1 MTTGGSGGI
10 YGTACSNSW
19 EREWSEHT
27 QQCQE
32 RPQPRAPTPAPMQSS
47 LQPLCLSL
55 EKLHRVKD
63 SMLEAMDRGLSRR
76 THAQAT
82 VRMLPTFI
90 RSTPDGTERGEF
102 LVLEL
107 GDIDLRVLL
116 VELSGDTRQT
126 VTVKDRRFPVSD
138 AIAQGPGEKVRGQ
151 GPLTPPGHGVT
162 HLLFAFM
169 ATCLCEFLD
178 GLRLPQR
185 AFQLGFSFPFSCRQT
200 RLDQSYLF
208 SWAKR
213 FKCPGVE
220 GRDVVELLQ
229 NAINKQDRYCI
240 KVIAVV
246 NDTTG
251 TMMGCEA
258 SAEPCEVGLIVD
270 AGTNSC
276 FMEEARCVEVVEEN
290 LGRMGVVTE
299 WGSFGDDG
307 TLNDMLSPYDRLV
320 DETSLNPGKQ
330 RFEKMISGLY
340 LGEIVRHIL
349 AELATQG
356 GLFSGR
362 TTPALLTKGSVQIQ
376 DILEITDE
384 QVGVARAQCVLW
396 RLGLEASDQDCFSM
410 QQVCSAVYIRAA
422 SLCAAGLA
430 AILSH
435 MRRNRELT
443 RLKTSVAVDG
453 AMFRDHAKFGQT
465 LQQLVKKLA
474 PECDITLV
482 QAEDGSGKGTAMVT
496 AVASRLA
503 AQRFQVNQTLALLKL
518 SPDALG
524 EVQALLRREME
535 LGLKKE
541 TQTTSSVRM
550 LPTYICATP
559 DGSERGDFLALDL
572 GGTNFR
578 VLLVQVGAREQG
590 GVRIVS
596 ELYSIPPQ
604 VAQGP
609 GSQLFDH
616 IVECIADFQTKQGMM
631 GQTLPLGFT
640 FSFPCQQT
648 SLDQGILLS
657 WTKGFNASG
666 CVGQDVVKLLREAVK
681 RKNHFALDVV
691 AIVNDTVGTMMSCG
705 YDDPS
710 CEVGLIVGTG
720 TNACYMEELRNVGTL
735 AGGEGRMCVNME
747 WGAFG
752 DNGCL
757 DAFFTPFDRQVDEA
771 SLNPGRQRFEKLI
784 SGMYLGEI
792 VRYILLELTA
802 KGLLFRG
809 RPSPKL
815 QTRDIF
821 QTKFLS
827 SIESDGL
834 ALRQVCAILEQL
846 GLHVTCE
853 DSVLV
858 REVCQVVAR
867 RAAQLCGAG
876 VAAVAEKIR
885 ENRGLEQLSV
895 TVGVDGTLYKL
906 HPHFAQEVQGT
917 VQRLAPR
924 CSITFL
930 QSEDGSG
937 KGAALIAAVAC
948 RVAHH
953 QRA

>member
-1 MTTGGSGGI
+1 M
-10 YGTACSNSW
+10 CSKGVRVVKLYKLSQATFTFDIRQHSCYSESW
-19 EREWSEHT
+19 ETEWSEHT

-32 RPQPRAPTPAPMQSS
+32 CPQPRAPTPAPMQSS

-82 VRMLPTFI
+82 VRMLPNFI
-90 RSTPDGTERGEF
+90 RSTPDERGEF

-107 GDIDLRVLL
+107 RDTDLRVLL
-116 VELSGDTRQT
+116 VELSGDTRQM
-126 VTVKDRRFPVSD
+126 VTVKQQLFPVSD
-138 AIAQGPGEKVRGQ
+138 AMAQGPGEE
-151 GPLTPPGHGVT
+151 
-162 HLLFAFM
+162 LFAYM

-178 GLRLPQR
+178 RLRLPRR
-185 AFQLGFSFPFSCRQT
+185 AFQLGFSFPFHCRQT
-200 RLDQSYLF
+200 RLDQSYLI
-208 SWAKR
+208 SWTKS

-229 NAINKQDRYCI
+229 NAINKQDRYPI
-240 KVIAVV
+240 TVIAVV

-251 TMMGCEA
+251 TMMSCEA
-258 SAEPCEVGLIVD
+258 SAEPCEVGLVVD

-276 FMEEARCVEVVEEN
+276 FMAEARHVEMVEESE
-290 LGRMGVVTE
+290 GRMGVVTE

-320 DETSLNPGKQ
+320 DEASLNPGKS
-330 RFEKMISGLY
+330 RFEKMISVLY

-349 AELATQG
+349 ATQG
-356 GLFSGR
+356 GLFSER
-362 TTPALLTKGSVQIQ
+362 TTPALLTKGSVQTR

-384 QVGVARAQCVLW
+384 QVGLVRAQCVL
-396 RLGLEASDQDCFSM
+396 RQLGLEASDQDCFSM
-410 QQVCSAVYIRAA
+410 QQVCSTVCIRAA

-435 MRRNRELT
+435 MCRNRELT
-443 RLKTSVAVDG
+443 HLKTSVAVDG
-453 AMFRDHAKFGQT
+453 AMFRDHAKFSQT
-465 LQQLVKKLA
+465 LQQLVKQLA
-474 PECDITLV
+474 PECDVTLV
-482 QAEDGSGKGTAMVT
+482 QAEDGSGKGIAMVA
-496 AVASRLA
+496 AVASRQV
-503 AQRFQVNQTLALLKL
+503 AQRLQVNQTLALLQL

-524 EVQALLRREME
+524 KVQALLRREME

-541 TQTTSSVRM
+541 THAMSSVRM

-559 DGSERGDFLALDL
+559 DGSERGNFLALDL

-578 VLLVQVGAREQG
+578 VLLVQVGSREQG
-590 GVRIVS
+590 GVQIVS
-596 ELYSIPPQ
+596 EVYSIPPYM
-604 VAQGP
+604 AQGP

-616 IVECIADFQTKQGMM
+616 IVECIMDFQAKQGMM

-640 FSFPCQQT
+640 FSFPCQHT
-648 SLDQGILLS
+648 GLDQGVLLS
-657 WTKGFNASG
+657 WTKGFNASD

-757 DAFFTPFDRQVDEA
+757 DAFVTPFDRQVDEA

-792 VRYILLELTA
+792 VRRILLELTA

-834 ALRQVCAILEQL
+834 ALRQVCAILEGL

-876 VAAVAEKIR
+876 VAAVVEKIR

-906 HPHFAQEVQGT
+906 HPHFAQEVQKT
-917 VQRLAPR
+917 VQLLAPR
-924 CSITFL
+924 CSVTFL
-930 QSEDGSG
+930 RSEDGSG

-948 RVAHH
+948 RVARH
-953 QRA
+953 QQA

>member
-1 MTTGGSGGI
+1 MSSGQETPLVGKPLPSQLSPTCPGHGLAGVSKSGSPQAQSRHL
-10 YGTACSNSW
+10 TA
-19 EREWSEHT
+19 
-27 QQCQE
+27 Q
-32 RPQPRAPTPAPMQSS
+32 MQSS

-55 EKLHRVKD
+55 ETLHRVKGR
-63 SMLEAMDRGLSRR
+63 MLEAMERGLSRR
-76 THAQAT
+76 THSQAT
-82 VRMLPTFI
+82 VRMLPAFI

-107 GDIDLRVLL
+107 GDDHLQVLL
-116 VELSGDTRQT
+116 MELSGDTDQK
-126 VTVKDRRFPVSD
+126 VTMEEQHFPVPD
-138 AIAQGPGEKVRGQ
+138 AITQGPGEK
-151 GPLTPPGHGVT
+151 
-162 HLLFAFM
+162 LFAFL
-169 ATCLCEFLD
+169 ATCLWEFLD
-178 GLRLPQR
+178 RLHVPR
-185 AFQLGFSFPFSCRQT
+185 TDFELGFSFPFACRQT
-200 RLDQSYLF
+200 RLDQSYLI
-208 SWAKR
+208 SWSKG
-213 FKCPGVE
+213 FQCPGVE
-220 GRDVVELLQ
+220 GRDVVALLQ
-229 NAINKQDRYCI
+229 EAINKQDRYRI
-240 KVIAVV
+240 KVVAVV

-251 TMMGCEA
+251 TMMSCDA
-258 SAEPCEVGLIVD
+258 SAGPCEVGLVVD

-276 FMEEARCVEVVEEN
+276 FMAEARHVEVVEESE
-290 LGRMGVVTE
+290 GRMGVVTE
-299 WGSFGDDG
+299 WGSFGDNG
-307 TLNDMLSPYDRLV
+307 ALNDVLSPYDHQL
-320 DETSLNPGKQ
+320 DQASLNPGRE
-330 RFEKMISGLY
+330 RFEKMIGGLY
-340 LGEIVRHIL
+340 LGEIVRHSL
-349 AELATQG
+349 TE
-356 GLFSGR
+356 LFSGR
-362 TTPALLTKGSVQIQ
+362 TTPALLTKGSVQTQ

-384 QVGVARAQCVLW
+384 QVGLATARRVL
-396 RLGLEASDQDCFSM
+396 RALGLEASDQDCFNT
-410 QQVCSAVYIRAA
+410 QQVCSAVCTRAA
-422 SLCAAGLA
+422 GLCAAGLA

-435 MRRNRELT
+435 MCRSRELS

-453 AMFRDHAKFGQT
+453 AVFRAHAKFRQT
-465 LQQLVKKLA
+465 LQQLVKQLA
-474 PECDITLV
+474 PECDVTLV
-482 QAEDGSGKGTAMVT
+482 QAEGSSKGTGMVT

-503 AQRFQVNQTLALLKL
+503 AQRRQVDQTLALLQL

-524 EVQALLRREME
+524 TVQALLRREME

-541 TQTTSSVRM
+541 THASSSVRM

-578 VLLVQVGAREQG
+578 VLLVKVGSRERG
-590 GVRIVS
+590 GVQIVS
-596 ELYSIPPQ
+596 EIYSIPPH
-604 VAQGP
+604 VVQGP

-666 CVGQDVVKLLREAVK
+666 CVGQDVVKLLRDAVK

-735 AGGEGRMCVNME
+735 AGEEGRMCINME

-792 VRYILLELTA
+792 VRRILLELTA
-802 KGLLFRG
+802 KGCLFRG

-815 QTRDIF
+815 QTPDIF

-834 ALRQVCAILEQL
+834 ALRQVCAILEEL
-846 GLHVTCE
+846 GLHVSCE

-867 RAAQLCGAG
+867 RAAQLCGAA
-876 VAAVAEKIR
+876 VAAVVEKIR
-885 ENRGLEQLSV
+885 ENRGLKQLAV

-906 HPHFAQEVQGT
+906 HPHFAQHVQAT
-917 VQRLAPR
+917 VRQLAPR
-924 CSITFL
+924 CSVTFL

-948 RVAHH
+948 RVARH

>member
-1 MTTGGSGGI
+1 MDSFNPLYVVPVPLDGPELHIQQATAGRVSGAS
-10 YGTACSNSW
+10 TRSSARSARSP
-19 EREWSEHT
+19 
-27 QQCQE
+27 E
-32 RPQPRAPTPAPMQSS
+32 RPPQPWPQMSSGQKKPLVGKPPANQLSPTCPGHGLAGVSESSSPQAQSRHLTTKMQSS

-107 GDIDLRVLL
+107 GDSDLRVLL

-138 AIAQGPGEKVRGQ
+138 AIAQGPGEK
-151 GPLTPPGHGVT
+151 
-162 HLLFAFM
+162 LFAFM

-200 RLDQSYLF
+200 RLDQSYLI
-208 SWAKR
+208 SWSKC

-229 NAINKQDRYCI
+229 NAINKQDRYRI
-240 KVIAVV
+240 EVIAVV

-251 TMMGCEA
+251 TMMSCEA
-258 SAEPCEVGLIVD
+258 SAEPCEVSLVVD

-276 FMEEARCVEVVEEN
+276 FMAEARRVEVVEES
-290 LGRMGVVTE
+290 LGRMGVVTG

-307 TLNDMLSPYDRLV
+307 SLSDMLSPYDRLV
-320 DETSLNPGKQ
+320 DETSLNPGKE

-362 TTPALLTKGSVQIQ
+362 TTPALLTKESVQTR

-384 QVGVARAQCVLW
+384 QVGMARAQRVLR

-410 QQVCSAVYIRAA
+410 QQVCSAVCIRAA

-430 AILSH
+430 AILTH

-453 AMFRDHAKFGQT
+453 AVVRDHAKFSQT
-465 LQQLVKKLA
+465 LQQLVKQLA
-474 PECDITLV
+474 PECDVTLV
-482 QAEDGSGKGTAMVT
+482 QAEDGSGKGIAMVT

-503 AQRFQVNQTLALLKL
+503 AQRLQVNQTLALLKL

-524 EVQALLRREME
+524 KVQALLRREME

-541 TQTTSSVRM
+541 TQATSSVRM

-596 ELYSIPPQ
+596 EVYSIPPQ

-616 IVECIADFQTKQGMM
+616 IVECIADIQTKQGMM

-640 FSFPCQQT
+640 FPFPCQQT

-757 DAFFTPFDRQVDEA
+757 DAFFTPFDRQVDEGPA
-771 SLNPGRQRFEKLI
+771 G
-784 SGMYLGEI
+784 GE
-792 VRYILLELTA
+792 
-802 KGLLFRG
+802 GG
-809 RPSPKL
+809 
-815 QTRDIF
+815 
-821 QTKFLS
+821 
-827 SIESDGL
+827 
-834 ALRQVCAILEQL
+834 
-846 GLHVTCE
+846 
-853 DSVLV
+853 
-858 REVCQVVAR
+858 
-867 RAAQLCGAG
+867 
-876 VAAVAEKIR
+876 
-885 ENRGLEQLSV
+885 
-895 TVGVDGTLYKL
+895 
-906 HPHFAQEVQGT
+906 FAQEVQGT

-924 CSITFL
+924 CSVTFL

-937 KGAALIAAVAC
+937 KGAALIAAVAS
-948 RVAHH
+948 RVTRH

>member
-1 MTTGGSGGI
+1 MSSGQETPLVGKPPPSQLSPPCPGLGLAGVSKSGSPQAQSRHL
-10 YGTACSNSW
+10 TA
-19 EREWSEHT
+19 
-27 QQCQE
+27 Q
-32 RPQPRAPTPAPMQSS
+32 MQSF

-55 EKLHRVKD
+55 ETLRRVKD
-63 SMLEAMDRGLSRR
+63 RMLEAMERGLSHW

-90 RSTPDGTERGEF
+90 RAIPDGTERGEF

-107 GDIDLRVLL
+107 GDTDLRVLL
-116 VELSGDTRQT
+116 MELSGDTSQK
-126 VTVKDRRFPVSD
+126 VMVKDQHFPVTD
-138 AIAQGPGEKVRGQ
+138 AIVQGPGEK
-151 GPLTPPGHGVT
+151 
-162 HLLFAFM
+162 LFAFM

-178 GLRLPQR
+178 GHRTR
-185 AFQLGFSFPFSCRQT
+185 RTDFELGFSFPFSCRQT
-200 RLDQSYLF
+200 RLDQSYLI
-208 SWAKR
+208 SWTKR

-229 NAINKQDRYCI
+229 SAINKQARYNI

-251 TMMGCEA
+251 TMMSCDLRAG
-258 SAEPCEVGLIVD
+258 PCEVGLVVD

-276 FMEEARCVEVVEEN
+276 FMAEARHVEVVEESE
-290 LGRMGVVTE
+290 GRMGVVTE
-299 WGSFGDDG
+299 WGSFGDNG
-307 TLNDMLSPYDRLV
+307 ALNDVLSPYDHQV
-320 DETSLNPGKQ
+320 DQGSLNPGKQ
-330 RFEKMISGLY
+330 RFEKMIGGLY

-349 AELATQG
+349 VE
-356 GLFSGR
+356 LFSGR
-362 TTPALLTKGSVQIQ
+362 TTPALLTKGLVQTK

-384 QVGVARAQCVLW
+384 QVGLATAQRVLRA
-396 RLGLEASDQDCFSM
+396 LGLEASDQDCFIM
-410 QQVCSAVYIRAA
+410 QQVCTAVCIRAA
-422 SLCAAGLA
+422 GLCAAGLA

-435 MRRNRELT
+435 MCRNRELT
-443 RLKTSVAVDG
+443 RLKTSVAVAG
-453 AMFRDHAKFGQT
+453 AVYRACSKFSQT
-465 LQQLVKKLA
+465 LQQLVKQLA
-474 PECDITLV
+474 PECEVTLV
-482 QAEDGSGKGTAMVT
+482 QSEDGSGKGIAMVT

-503 AQRFQVNQTLALLKL
+503 AQRLQVNQTLALLQL

-524 EVQALLRREME
+524 KVQALLRREME

-541 TQTTSSVRM
+541 THAMSSVRM
-550 LPTYICATP
+550 LPTYVCATP

-578 VLLVQVGAREQG
+578 VLLVQVGSREQG
-590 GVRIVS
+590 GVQIVS
-596 ELYSIPPQ
+596 EVYSIPPN

-609 GSQLFDH
+609 G
-616 IVECIADFQTKQGMM
+616 TQGMM
-631 GQTLPLGFT
+631 DHTLPLGFT

-648 SLDQGILLS
+648 SLDQGVLLS

-666 CVGQDVVKLLREAVK
+666 CVGQDVVKLLREALK
-681 RKNHFALDVV
+681 RRNHCALDVV

-705 YDDPS
+705 YDDLN

-735 AGGEGRMCVNME
+735 AGEEGRMCINME

-757 DAFFTPFDRQVDEA
+757 DAFFTPFDRQVDEV

-792 VRYILLELTA
+792 VRRILLELTA

-815 QTRDIF
+815 QTPDIF

-827 SIESDGL
+827 FIESDGL
-834 ALRQVCAILEQL
+834 ALRQVCAILEEL

-867 RAAQLCGAG
+867 RAAQLCGAA
-876 VAAVAEKIR
+876 VAAVVEKIR
-885 ENRGLEQLSV
+885 ENRGLEQLVV

-906 HPHFAQEVQGT
+906 HPHFAQQVQAT
-917 VQRLAPR
+917 VRLLAPR
-924 CSITFL
+924 CSVTFL

-948 RVAHH
+948 RVARH

>member
-1 MTTGGSGGI
+1 MIANHIKPHHQGLVHLH
-10 YGTACSNSW
+10 N
-19 EREWSEHT
+19 
-27 QQCQE
+27 
-32 RPQPRAPTPAPMQSS
+32 MQNS

-55 EKLHRVKD
+55 ETLHRVKGR
-63 SMLEAMDRGLSRR
+63 MLEAMERGLSRR
-76 THAQAT
+76 THSHAT
-82 VRMLPTFI
+82 VRMLPAFI
-90 RSTPDGTERGEF
+90 RSTPDGTGKGQAVGAQGWGPS
-102 LVLEL
+102 LYPPQAPPPGPVLWSALEL
-107 GDIDLRVLL
+107 RCQCSALL
-116 VELSGDTRQT
+116 IPSLAPQ
-126 VTVKDRRFPVSD
+126 
-138 AIAQGPGEKVRGQ
+138 
-151 GPLTPPGHGVT
+151 
-162 HLLFAFM
+162 LFAFL
-169 ATCLCEFLD
+169 ATCLWEFLD
-178 GLRLPQR
+178 GLHMPQTD
-185 AFQLGFSFPFSCRQT
+185 FELGFSFPFSCRQT
-200 RLDQSYLF
+200 RLDQVRWSGGSL
-208 SWAKR
+208 
-213 FKCPGVE
+213 GV
-220 GRDVVELLQ
+220 
-229 NAINKQDRYCI
+229 RYHI
-240 KVIAVV
+240 KVVAVV

-251 TMMGCEA
+251 TMMSCDANAG
-258 SAEPCEVGLIVD
+258 PCEVGLVVD

-276 FMEEARCVEVVEEN
+276 FMAEARHVEVVEESE
-290 LGRMGVVTE
+290 GRMCVVTE

-307 TLNDMLSPYDRLV
+307 ALNDVLSPYDHQL
-320 DETSLNPGKQ
+320 DQASLNPGRH

-349 AELATQG
+349 TE
-356 GLFSGR
+356 LFSRR
-362 TTPALLTKGSVQIQ
+362 TAPALLTKGSVQIQ

-384 QVGVARAQCVLW
+384 QFGLATARRVL
-396 RLGLEASDQDCFSM
+396 RALGLEASDQDCFNM
-410 QQVCSAVYIRAA
+410 QQVCKAVCIRAA
-422 SLCAAGLA
+422 GLCAAGLA
-430 AILSH
+430 AIVSH
-435 MRRNRELT
+435 MCRSRELS

-453 AMFRDHAKFGQT
+453 VVFRAHAKFSQT
-465 LQQLVKKLA
+465 LQQLVKQLA
-474 PECDITLV
+474 PECDVTLV
-482 QAEDGSGKGTAMVT
+482 QAEGSSKGIGMVT

-503 AQRFQVNQTLALLKL
+503 AQRLQVNQTLGLLQL
-518 SPDALG
+518 LPASLG
-524 EVQALLRREME
+524 TVQALLRQEME

-541 TQTTSSVRM
+541 TNARSSVRM

-578 VLLVQVGAREQG
+578 VLLVKVGSWERG
-590 GVRIVS
+590 GVQIVS
-596 ELYSIPPQ
+596 EVYSIPPH

-735 AGGEGRMCVNME
+735 AGEEGRMCINME

-792 VRYILLELTA
+792 VRRILLELTD
-802 KGLLFRG
+802 KGCLFRG
-809 RPSPKL
+809 HPSPKL
-815 QTRDIF
+815 QTPDIF

-834 ALRQVCAILEQL
+834 ALRQVCAILEEL
-846 GLHVTCE
+846 GLHVSCE

-867 RAAQLCGAG
+867 RAAQLCGAA
-876 VAAVAEKIR
+876 VAAVVEKIR
-885 ENRGLEQLSV
+885 ENRGLEQLAV

-906 HPHFAQEVQGT
+906 HPHFAQQVQET
-917 VQRLAPR
+917 VRQLAPC
-924 CSITFL
+924 CSVTFL

-948 RVAHH
+948 RVARH

>member
-1 MTTGGSGGI
+1 MSSGQEKPLVGKPPPSQLSPTCPGLGLAGVIKSGSPEAQSQHL
-10 YGTACSNSW
+10 TA
-19 EREWSEHT
+19 
-27 QQCQE
+27 Q
-32 RPQPRAPTPAPMQSS
+32 MQSS
-47 LQPLCLSL
+47 LQTLCLSL
-55 EKLHRVKD
+55 ETLRRVKD
-63 SMLEAMDRGLSRR
+63 RMLEAMERGLSHR
-76 THAQAT
+76 THDQAT

-90 RSTPDGTERGEF
+90 RAIPDGTERGEF

-107 GDIDLRVLL
+107 GDTELRVLL
-116 VELSGDTRQT
+116 MELSGDTCQK
-126 VTVKDRRFPVSD
+126 VTVKERHFPVTD
-138 AIAQGPGEKVRGQ
+138 AIMQGPGEK
-151 GPLTPPGHGVT
+151 
-162 HLLFAFM
+162 LFAFM

-178 GLRLPQR
+178 GLRTR
-185 AFQLGFSFPFSCRQT
+185 RTHFELGFSFPFSCRQT
-200 RLDQSYLF
+200 RLDQSYLI
-208 SWAKR
+208 SWTKR

-229 NAINKQDRYCI
+229 SAINKQARYNI

-251 TMMGCEA
+251 TMMSCDA
-258 SAEPCEVGLIVD
+258 SAGPCEVGLVVD

-276 FMEEARCVEVVEEN
+276 FMAEARHVEMVEESE
-290 LGRMGVVTE
+290 GRMGVVTE
-299 WGSFGDDG
+299 WGSFGDNG
-307 TLNDMLSPYDRLV
+307 ALNDMLSPYDHQV
-320 DETSLNPGKQ
+320 DQGSVHPGKQ
-330 RFEKMISGLY
+330 RFEKMIGGLY

-349 AELATQG
+349 VE
-356 GLFSGR
+356 LFSGR
-362 TTPALLTKGSVQIQ
+362 TTPALLTKGLVQTQ
-376 DILEITDE
+376 DILEITNE
-384 QVGVARAQCVLW
+384 QVGLATAQRVLRA
-396 RLGLEASDQDCFSM
+396 LGLEVSDQDCFSM
-410 QQVCSAVYIRAA
+410 QQVCTAVCIRAA
-422 SLCAAGLA
+422 GLCAAGLA

-435 MRRNRELT
+435 MCSNRELT

-453 AMFRDHAKFGQT
+453 AVFRARSKFSQT
-465 LQQLVKKLA
+465 LQQLVKQLA
-474 PECDITLV
+474 PECEVTLV
-482 QAEDGSGKGTAMVT
+482 QSDDGNGKGIAMVT

-503 AQRFQVNQTLALLKL
+503 AQRLQVNQTLALLQL

-524 EVQALLRREME
+524 KVQALLRREME

-541 TQTTSSVRM
+541 THAMSSVRM

-578 VLLVQVGAREQG
+578 VLLVQVGSREQG
-590 GVRIVS
+590 GVQIVS
-596 ELYSIPPQ
+596 EVYSIPPN

-609 GSQLFDH
+609 GTQLFDH
-616 IVECIADFQTKQGMM
+616 IVECIVDFQTKQGMM
-631 GQTLPLGFT
+631 DHTLPLGFT

-648 SLDQGILLS
+648 SLDQGVLLS
-657 WTKGFNASG
+657 WTKGFSASG
-666 CVGQDVVKLLREAVK
+666 CVGQDVVKLLREALK
-681 RKNHFALDVV
+681 RRNHFALDVV

-705 YDDPS
+705 YDDLN

-735 AGGEGRMCVNME
+735 AGEEGRMCINME

-792 VRYILLELTA
+792 VRRILLELTA
-802 KGLLFRG
+802 KGILFRG

-815 QTRDIF
+815 QTPDIF

-834 ALRQVCAILEQL
+834 ALRQVCAILEEL
-846 GLHVTCE
+846 GLHVTSE

-867 RAAQLCGAG
+867 RAAQLCGAA
-876 VAAVAEKIR
+876 VAAVVEKIR
-885 ENRGLEQLSV
+885 ENRGLEQLVV

-906 HPHFAQEVQGT
+906 HPHFAQQVQET
-917 VQRLAPR
+917 VRLLAPR
-924 CSITFL
+924 CSVTFL

-948 RVAHH
+948 RVARH

>member
-1 MTTGGSGGI
+1 
-10 YGTACSNSW
+10 
-19 EREWSEHT
+19 
-27 QQCQE
+27 
-32 RPQPRAPTPAPMQSS
+32 MQNS

-55 EKLHRVKD
+55 ETLHRVK
-63 SMLEAMDRGLSRR
+63 SRMLEAMERGLSRR
-76 THAQAT
+76 THSQAT
-82 VRMLPTFI
+82 VRMLPAFI

-107 GDIDLRVLL
+107 GDTHLRVLL
-116 VELSGDTRQT
+116 MELSGDTDQR
-126 VTVKDRRFPVSD
+126 VTMKERCFPVPD
-138 AIAQGPGEKVRGQ
+138 AIAQGPGEK
-151 GPLTPPGHGVT
+151 
-162 HLLFAFM
+162 LFAFL
-169 ATCLCEFLD
+169 ATCLWKFLD
-178 GLRLPQR
+178 GLHMPQTD
-185 AFQLGFSFPFSCRQT
+185 FELGFSFPFTCRQT
-200 RLDQSYLF
+200 RLDQSYLI
-208 SWAKR
+208 SWSKR
-213 FKCPGVE
+213 FQCPGVE
-220 GRDVVELLQ
+220 GRDVVVLLQ
-229 NAINKQDRYCI
+229 DAINKQDRYHI

-246 NDTTG
+246 NDTTS
-251 TMMGCEA
+251 TMMSCDA
-258 SAEPCEVGLIVD
+258 SAGPCEVGLVVD

-276 FMEEARCVEVVEEN
+276 FMAEARHVEVVEESE
-290 LGRMGVVTE
+290 GRMGVVTE

-307 TLNDMLSPYDRLV
+307 ALNDVLSPYDHQL
-320 DETSLNPGKQ
+320 DQASLNPGRQ

-340 LGEIVRHIL
+340 LGEIVQHIL
-349 AELATQG
+349 TE
-356 GLFSGR
+356 LFSGR
-362 TTPALLTKGSVQIQ
+362 TTPALLTKGSVQTQ

-384 QVGVARAQCVLW
+384 QVGLATARRVL
-396 RLGLEASDQDCFSM
+396 RALGLEASDQDCFNM
-410 QQVCSAVYIRAA
+410 QQVCKAVCIRAA
-422 SLCAAGLA
+422 GLCAAGLA
-430 AILSH
+430 AIVSH
-435 MRRNRELT
+435 MCRNRELS

-453 AMFRDHAKFGQT
+453 AVFRAYAKFSQT
-465 LQQLVKKLA
+465 LQQLVKQLA
-474 PECDITLV
+474 PECDVTLV
-482 QAEDGSGKGTAMVT
+482 QAESSSKGIGMVT

-503 AQRFQVNQTLALLKL
+503 AQRLQVNQTLALLQL
-518 SPDALG
+518 SPAALG
-524 EVQALLRREME
+524 TVQALLRREME

-541 TQTTSSVRM
+541 TNAMSSVRM

-559 DGSERGDFLALDL
+559 DSSERGDFLALDL

-578 VLLVQVGAREQG
+578 VLLVKVGSRERG
-590 GVRIVS
+590 GVQIVS
-596 ELYSIPPQ
+596 EVYSIPPH

-705 YDDPS
+705 YHDPN

-735 AGGEGRMCVNME
+735 AGEEGRMCINME

-757 DAFFTPFDRQVDEA
+757 DTFFTPFDRQVDEA

-792 VRYILLELTA
+792 VRRVLLELTD
-802 KGLLFRG
+802 KGCLFRG

-815 QTRDIF
+815 QTPDIF

-834 ALRQVCAILEQL
+834 ALRQVCAILEEL
-846 GLHVTCE
+846 GLHVSCE

-867 RAAQLCGAG
+867 RAAQLCGAA
-876 VAAVAEKIR
+876 VAAVVEKIR
-885 ENRGLEQLSV
+885 ENRSLEQLAV

-906 HPHFAQEVQGT
+906 HPHFAQQVQET
-917 VQRLAPR
+917 VRQLAPR
-924 CSITFL
+924 CSVTFL

-937 KGAALIAAVAC
+937 KGAALIAAVGC
-948 RVAHH
+948 RVARH

>member
-1 MTTGGSGGI
+1 MSSGQETPLVGKPLPSQLSPTCPGHGLAGVSESGSPQAQSRHL
-10 YGTACSNSW
+10 TA
-19 EREWSEHT
+19 
-27 QQCQE
+27 Q
-32 RPQPRAPTPAPMQSS
+32 MQSS

-55 EKLHRVKD
+55 ETLHRVKGR
-63 SMLEAMDRGLSRR
+63 MLEAMERGLSRR
-76 THAQAT
+76 THSQAT
-82 VRMLPTFI
+82 VRMLPAFI
-90 RSTPDGTERGEF
+90 RSTPDGTERGKF

-107 GDIDLRVLL
+107 GDTHLRVLL
-116 VELSGDTRQT
+116 MELSGDTDQR
-126 VTVKDRRFPVSD
+126 VTMEDQHFPVPD
-138 AIAQGPGEKVRGQ
+138 AITQGPGEK
-151 GPLTPPGHGVT
+151 
-162 HLLFAFM
+162 LFAFL
-169 ATCLCEFLD
+169 ATCLWEFLD
-178 GLRLPQR
+178 ELHMPQTDLE
-185 AFQLGFSFPFSCRQT
+185 LGFSFPFACRQT
-200 RLDQSYLF
+200 RLDQSYLI
-208 SWAKR
+208 SWSKGFR
-213 FKCPGVE
+213 CPGVE
-220 GRDVVELLQ
+220 GRDVVALLQ
-229 NAINKQDRYCI
+229 EAIDKQDRYRI

-251 TMMGCEA
+251 TMMSCDA
-258 SAEPCEVGLIVD
+258 SAGPCEVGLVVD

-276 FMEEARCVEVVEEN
+276 FMAEARHVEVVEESE
-290 LGRMGVVTE
+290 GRMGVVTE
-299 WGSFGDDG
+299 WGSFGDNG
-307 TLNDMLSPYDRLV
+307 ALNDVLSPYDHQL
-320 DETSLNPGKQ
+320 DQASLNPGKQ
-330 RFEKMISGLY
+330 RYEKMIGGLY

-349 AELATQG
+349 TE
-356 GLFSGR
+356 LFSGR
-362 TTPALLTKGSVQIQ
+362 TAPARLTEGSFQTQ
-376 DILEITDE
+376 DILEISDE
-384 QVGVARAQCVLW
+384 QVGLATARRVL
-396 RLGLEASDQDCFSM
+396 RALGLEASDQDCFNT
-410 QQVCSAVYIRAA
+410 QQVCSAVCIRAA
-422 SLCAAGLA
+422 GLCAAGLA

-435 MRRNRELT
+435 MCRSRELS

-453 AMFRDHAKFGQT
+453 AVVRAHAKFRQT
-465 LQQLVKKLA
+465 LQQLVKQLA
-474 PECDITLV
+474 PECDVTLV
-482 QAEDGSGKGTAMVT
+482 QAEGSSKGIGMVT

-503 AQRFQVNQTLALLKL
+503 AQRRRVDRTLALLQL
-518 SPDALG
+518 SHDALG
-524 EVQALLRREME
+524 TVQALLRQEME

-541 TQTTSSVRM
+541 THASSSVRM

-578 VLLVQVGAREQG
+578 VLLVK
-590 GVRIVS
+590 
-596 ELYSIPPQ
+596 
-604 VAQGP
+604 
-609 GSQLFDH
+609 LFDH

-720 TNACYMEELRNVGTL
+720 TNACYMEELRNVGAL
-735 AGGEGRMCVNME
+735 AGEEGRMCINME

-792 VRYILLELTA
+792 VRRILLELTA
-802 KGLLFRG
+802 KGCLFRG

-815 QTRDIF
+815 QTPDIF

-834 ALRQVCAILEQL
+834 ALRQVCAILEEL
-846 GLHVTCE
+846 GLHVSCE

-867 RAAQLCGAG
+867 RAAQLCGAA
-876 VAAVAEKIR
+876 VAAVVEKIR
-885 ENRGLEQLSV
+885 ENRGLEQLAV

-906 HPHFAQEVQGT
+906 HPHFAQQVQAT
-917 VQRLAPR
+917 VQQLAPR
-924 CSITFL
+924 CSVTFL

-948 RVAHH
+948 RVARH